1 VKVLKKHILK
11 EFISVLWITMLAF
24 VTLFLMVDI
33 VEKVD
38 DLIEHNVPLWTGFNY
53 FLYKIPFIFCQVSPV
68 AVLLAVLIS
77 LGILNKYGEITSI
90 KAGGI
95 SLLSVLSPLL
105 VSGFLISAL
114 VTTINESVTPVTNK
128 LVDAIERKWFKGIE
142 KISFGRE
149 GLWLKS
155 NKGIYNIR
163 EIDLEKNILR
173 GVTFYKLDGFRLE
186 GRVHA
191 RKVEWE
197 DGRWVAKESTGLT
210 FLEGSV
216 VDVYRKE
223 ETVFKGLEGPED
235 LIIFEKSY
243 EDMSFKELKHYIRGL
258 EKENYNTDRYRV
270 ELYGKFSFPLVNFIM
285 VLVGI
290 PFALRTGRRGGIA
303 VSVGLSIVI
312 AFSYWIIFGVAKS
325 LGQSGIL
332 PPLVAATFPDV
343 LFFAIGAL
351 MFGYVRQ

>member
-11 EFISVLWITMLAF
+11 EFISVLWITTLAF
-24 VTLFLMVDI
+24 VTLFVLVDI

-53 FLYKIPFIFCQVSPV
+53 FFYKIPFIFCQVSPV

-95 SLLSVLSPLL
+95 SLMSVLSPLI
-105 VSGFLISAL
+105 VSGILISAL
-114 VTTINESVTPVTNK
+114 VITVNESVTPVTNK
-128 LVDAIERKWFKGIE
+128 LVDAIERKWFEGIE

-155 NKGIYNIR
+155 SEGIYNIR

-173 GVTFYKLDGFRLE
+173 GVTLYKLDDFSLE
-186 GRVHA
+186 GRTHA

-197 DGRWVAKESTGLT
+197 DGRWVAEEATGLT
-210 FLEGSV
+210 FIEGSV
-216 VDVYRKE
+216 IDVYREGDTAFQSLK
-223 ETVFKGLEGPED
+223 GPED
-235 LIIFEKSY
+235 LVIFEKSY
-243 EDMSFKELKHYIRGL
+243 EDMSFTELKHYIQGL
-258 EKENYNTDRYRV
+258 EKEGYSADRYRV
-270 ELYGKFSFPLVNFIM
+270 ELYSKFTFPLVNFIM

-290 PFALRTGRRGGIA
+290 PFALRTGRHGGIA
-303 VSVGLSIVI
+303 VGVGLSVVI
-312 AFSYWIIFGVAKS
+312 GFSYWIIFGVTKS

-332 PPLVAATFPDV
+332 PPLVAAAFPDI
-343 LFFAIGAL
+343 LFVAIGVL